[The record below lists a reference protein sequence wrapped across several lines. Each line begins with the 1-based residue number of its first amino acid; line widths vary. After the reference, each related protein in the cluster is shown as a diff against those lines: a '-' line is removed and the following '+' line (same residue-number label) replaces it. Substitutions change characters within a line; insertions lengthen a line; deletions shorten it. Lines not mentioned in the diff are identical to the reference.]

1 MIMIRA
7 AEVLSID
14 VNETKSI
21 ILEFLRKLLEES
33 GAKGYVL
40 GLSGGVDS
48 SVVAKL
54 CVEAVGQEKVLGLI
68 MPSDTTPKEDTLDA
82 EHVASM
88 LGIEY
93 EVIDITAISHS
104 LASICKH
111 EFQASFLAKGN
122 IKPRVRMIVLYYHAN
137 ILNRLVAGTGNRS
150 ELLIGYYTK
159 YGDGGVDCLP
169 IGNLYKT
176 QVRQLAEH
184 IGVPSSIV
192 WKTPTAGLWKGQ
204 TDEDEIGLK
213 YEQLDLL
220 LYYLCDLGM
229 DVEAAA
235 KLVNV
240 QTELAKNIFM
250 RIKRSEHKRAPIPM
264 PPIPTILARKRSTQN
279 PLGL

>member
-1 MIMIRA
+1 MVSA
-7 AEVLSID
+7 AEVLKID
-14 VNETKSI
+14 ASRTKAI
-21 ILEFLRKLLEES
+21 ILDFLRRLIDES
-33 GAKGYVL
+33 GSDGYVL

-54 CVEAVGQEKVLGLI
+54 CVEAVGRKKVLGLL
-68 MPSDTTPKEDTLDA
+68 MPSETTPQNDVLDA
-82 EHVASM
+82 ERIASM

-93 EVIDITAISHS
+93 EVVDITTISHS
-104 LASICKH
+104 LANICKH
-111 EFQASFLAKGN
+111 GSQASILAKGN
-122 IKPRVRMIVLYYHAN
+122 IKPRVRMTVLYYHAN

-184 IGVPSSIV
+184 LGIPSNII

-229 DVEAAA
+229 DVEAAS
-235 KLVNV
+235 KLLNLR
-240 QTELAKNIFM
+240 TEITKNILM
-250 RIKRSEHKRAPIPM
+250 RIKNSEHKRRPIPM
-264 PPIPTILARKRSTQN
+264 PPIPATLSRK
-279 PLGL
+279 

>member
-1 MIMIRA
+1 MVPA
-7 AEVLSID
+7 TEVLKI
-14 VNETKSI
+14 NLGETKLV

-33 GAKGYVL
+33 GADGYVL

-54 CVEAVGQEKVLGLI
+54 CVEAVGREKVLGLI
-68 MPSDTTPKEDTLDA
+68 MPSNTTPQEDTLDA
-82 EHVASM
+82 ERIASM

-93 EVIDITAISHS
+93 EVIDITTISDS

-111 EFQASFLAKGN
+111 ESQASMIAKGN
-122 IKPRVRMIVLYYHAN
+122 IKSRVRMIVLYYHAN

-150 ELLIGYYTK
+150 EILIGYYTK

-184 IGVPSSIV
+184 LGIPASII
-192 WKTPTAGLWKGQ
+192 WKTPSAGLWKGQ

-229 DVEAAA
+229 NAETTS
-235 KLVNV
+235 KLVSI
-240 QTELAKNIFM
+240 QTELAEKILM
-250 RIKRSEHKRAPIPM
+250 KIKMSEHKRRPIPM
-264 PPIPTILARKRSTQN
+264 PPIPTVLTWR
-279 PLGL
+279 

>member
-1 MIMIRA
+1 MVSA
-7 AEVLSID
+7 AEVLKINAS
-14 VNETKSI
+14 ETKAL
-21 ILEFLRKLLEES
+21 ILEFLRNLLEES
-33 GAKGYVL
+33 GADGYVL

-54 CVEAVGQEKVLGLI
+54 CVEAVGRKKVLGLF
-68 MPSDTTPKEDTLDA
+68 MPSDTTPQEDALDA
-82 EHVASM
+82 ERFASM
-88 LGIEY
+88 LDIEY
-93 EVIDITAISHS
+93 EVIDITSISDY
-104 LASICKH
+104 LANICKH
-111 EFQASFLAKGN
+111 GPQASVLAKGN
-122 IKPRVRMIVLYYHAN
+122 IKPRVRMTLLYYHAN

-184 IGVPSSIV
+184 LGIPSNII

-204 TDEDEIGLK
+204 TDEGEIGLK

-229 DVEAAA
+229 DIEAAS
-235 KLVNV
+235 KLVNI
-240 QTELAKNIFM
+240 QTELAKNVLM
-250 RIKRSEHKRAPIPM
+250 RIKRSEHKRRPIPM
-264 PPIPTILARKRSTQN
+264 PPIPA
-279 PLGL
+279 PLMQR

>member
-1 MIMIRA
+1 MSA
-7 AEVLSID
+7 VEVLKIN
-14 VNETKSI
+14 VNETKAI
-21 ILEFLRKLLEES
+21 ILEFLRKLIEES
-33 GAKGYVL
+33 GADGYVL

-48 SVVAKL
+48 SVVVKL
-54 CVEAVGQEKVLGLI
+54 CVEAVGRKKVLGLL
-68 MPSDTTPKEDTLDA
+68 MPSDTTPQEDVLDA
-82 EHVASM
+82 ERIASI

-93 EVIDITAISHS
+93 EIMDITRISDS
-104 LASICKH
+104 LANICKH
-111 EFQASFLAKGN
+111 GSQASVLAKGN
-122 IKPRVRMIVLYYHAN
+122 IKPRVRMTILYYHAN

-184 IGVPSSIV
+184 LGIPSSIV

-220 LYYLCDLGM
+220 LYYLCDLGI
-229 DVEAAA
+229 DVETAS
-235 KLVNV
+235 KLVNI
-240 QTELAKNIFM
+240 QTELAKKILM
-250 RIKRSEHKRAPIPM
+250 MIKRSEHKRLPIPI
-264 PPIPTILARKRSTQN
+264 PPIPVTLARK
-279 PLGL
+279 